1 MNPELNL
8 ASLFRPTDVGTI
20 RFQNRLVMAPMTR
33 NRSPGGVPTPD
44 VAAYYARRA
53 GQLGMVIT
61 EGTYLAEPTSGYA
74 RAVPRLAGEGALTGW
89 ARVVEAVHGA
99 GGRILVQLWHVGAQL
114 QADDEVPGSGREPI
128 SASGL
133 VAGNKSSGRAMTDND
148 IDRVVKSYGEAAST
162 ALRMGFDGIEI
173 HAAHGYLI
181 DTFFW
186 QETNRR
192 TDAYGGDIA
201 GRVRFATEIVREC
214 RRRTAPNFPI
224 AFRFSQWK
232 LVNYDAKLACTPR
245 ELAEYV
251 EPLATA
257 GVDMFD
263 CSTRRFSA
271 PAFVGSP
278 LTLAGWT
285 RRLSGRPVIAVG
297 SVGLST
303 DLPGTLSG
311 ERALVLPSTIQKAAE
326 LVDSNEVDFIAVGRG
341 ILADSDWAEK
351 VRAGRIADIE
361 PFSRRSV
368 EQLY

>member
-1 MNPELNL
+1 
-8 ASLFRPTDVGTI
+8 
-20 RFQNRLVMAPMTR
+20 
-33 NRSPGGVPTPD
+33 
-44 VAAYYARRA
+44 
-53 GQLGMVIT
+53 
-61 EGTYLAEPTSGYA
+61 
-74 RAVPRLAGEGALTGW
+74 
-89 ARVVEAVHGA
+89 
-99 GGRILVQLWHVGAQL
+99 
-114 QADDEVPGSGREPI
+114 
-128 SASGL
+128 
-133 VAGNKSSGRAMTDND
+133 
-148 IDRVVKSYGEAAST
+148 
-162 ALRMGFDGIEI
+162 
-173 HAAHGYLI
+173 
-181 DTFFW
+181 
-186 QETNRR
+186 
-192 TDAYGGDIA
+192 
-201 GRVRFATEIVREC
+201 
-214 RRRTAPNFPI
+214 
-224 AFRFSQWK
+224 
-232 LVNYDAKLACTPR
+232 
-245 ELAEYV
+245 
-251 EPLATA
+251 
-257 GVDMFD
+257 MFD